1 MNRLIHP
8 LLPALALSCA
18 LGTVQAAT
26 WPSLAL
32 PPRSQGA
39 PVGEELRVN
48 GLPIRIQRFQSEL
61 SVAELLAHYQRL
73 WGAGQPA
80 RARPLSQGD
89 WQAVASLQPPFQLVL
104 QVRPAAQGGSEGL
117 LSVANLAD
125 LQRDYIPRGFPTFAD
140 TRIVQVTDSQDGGQH
155 SVLVQQSSRAG
166 FALNVDRWRREWQR
180 QGFQLTQE
188 AQMPAAAGQ
197 GRGWTAFFDRQGAS
211 VEVSV
216 AELTPGGDVA
226 VTVHQL
232 RRSGRP

>member
-1 MNRLIHP
+1 MRCRVLH
-8 LLPALALSCA
+8 LLPALALICA
-18 LGTVQAAT
+18 LGSAQAAT
-26 WPSLAL
+26 WPSVSL

-48 GLPIRIQRFQSEL
+48 GLPTRIQRFQSQL
-61 SVAELLAHYQRL
+61 SVPELLAYYQRL

-80 RARPLSQGD
+80 RARPVNQGD
-89 WQAVASLQPPFQLVL
+89 WQGVASLQPPFQLVL
-104 QVRPAAQGGSEGL
+104 QARPGAQGGSEGL
-117 LSVANLAD
+117 LSVANLGD
-125 LQRDYIPRGFPTFAD
+125 LQRDYIPRGFPQFAD
-140 TRIVQVTDSQDGGQH
+140 TRIVQVTDSQDSGQH

-188 AQMPAAAGQ
+188 AQVPAGTGQ
-197 GRGWTAFFDRQGAS
+197 GRGWTAFFDRQGAA

-216 AELTPGGDVA
+216 AEMTPGGDVA

-232 RRSGRP
+232 SRSRP